1 MKISSFQIE
10 ASIMNKI
17 FSILTILILITVCVS
32 AQTPGEPLFTLLPSK
47 ETGIQFVNKLEE
59 NDSLHVMNY
68 EYLYNGNGLGVAD
81 FNNDGLSDIFISSNT
96 GSYKLY
102 LNKGAFQFEDATSKA
117 NVKGN
122 GTWATGVS
130 IADVNGDG
138 LPDIYVSHSGK
149 YAPSKLVNELFIHQ
163 GLKNGKPVFKEM
175 ASEYGLDAPGSQS
188 TQAAFFDYDLDG
200 DLDMFLLNHSNH
212 TYNPLLNTRK
222 VRSTFSEQFG
232 NRLFRHDIKDGK
244 SLFKDV
250 TRQAGIVNN
259 ALNFGLSVTISDL
272 NKDGWP
278 DIFTTSDY
286 TEQDYLYLNNKNGTF
301 KETIKSAIGH
311 TSKFSMGAD
320 IADYNNDGLADIV
333 TLDMLPEDNHRQKML
348 KGSDEYDTYNL
359 LIDSGY
365 YHQQMRNML
374 QLNRGIAPHG
384 TPYFSEIGQLAG
396 ISNTDWSWAA
406 LLADFDNDGWKD
418 LFVSNGYLRDFT
430 DMDFLKYTVANA
442 QSEALK
448 SGTVKFKTFD
458 LVKKMPSNKLNN
470 YVFQNNGNLTFTDKS
485 KAWGIGQPAVS
496 NSAAYADLDNDGD
509 LDLIVNNINE
519 PVMVYRNNS
528 DQTKAKSLR
537 LNLIGTGM
545 NTSAF
550 GAKVYLETT
559 SGIQY
564 QEKYVVRGYQ
574 ASMDPVML
582 FGIGNAPVKS
592 LKVIWPNGKQ
602 TTVENVSTS
611 QLLTLRENEAKQDA
625 EVETKPLPL
634 FTDVSERSG
643 LKFKHVENDFIDFK
657 GEPLMP
663 YQLSKMGP
671 AIAKADV
678 NEDGYTDVFLGGALG
693 QSGQL
698 FVGRPDGTF
707 EAAPIQPWGKDAASE
722 DVNAVFFDADRD
734 GNQDLWV
741 VSGGNEYDNDAPEYQ
756 DRLYIGDGKGNFT
769 KAENSLPA
777 MLSSKQGVA
786 IGDVDKDGD
795 MDIFIGGMG
804 LPGSFPLSSRSWL
817 LRNDTK
823 NNQVKFTDVTEELAP
838 ALLNPGMVTSVC
850 WQDLQNDGYPEL
862 VIAGHWMPV
871 KIFKN
876 DSGKFTDISESSG
889 LKNTDGL
896 WSALVPMDINGD
908 GAMDFIAGNAGLNSQ
923 HKTSTQEPMTIYAS
937 DFNGDGS
944 IDPIV
949 TYFIQGKNYPYASRD
964 ELLDQIVQMRK
975 RFVKYA
981 DYADITIDQLFS
993 KQQLEDAKKFY
1004 CIQLA
1009 SGIFENDGKG
1019 NFKFKALPIEAQFS
1033 SVYGVLA
1040 DDFDKDGI
1048 SDLLL
1053 AGNFYPYR
1061 VQAGRADAGIGLML
1075 KGEKSGAYK
1084 PVAAK
1089 DRNFYVPGDVRGM
1102 IGINDNS
1109 GSKKIVVIKNDDL
1122 VQILE
1127 Y

>member
-1 MKISSFQIE
+1 
-10 ASIMNKI
+10 MNKI
-17 FSILTILILITVCVS
+17 YSIFTVLSLMTAIVS
-32 AQTPGEPLFTLLPSK
+32 AQTPGPLFTLLPSK

-81 FNNDGLSDIFISSNT
+81 FNSDGLADIFFSSNT
-96 GSYKLY
+96 GSHKLY
-102 LNKGAFQFEDATSKA
+102 LNKGALQFEDATSKA

-130 IADVNGDG
+130 VADVNGDS
-138 LPDIYVSHSGK
+138 LPDIYVCHSGK

-175 ASEYGLDAPGSQS
+175 AKEYGLDAPGSQS

-222 VRSTFSEQFG
+222 VRSTFSEKFG
-232 NRLFRHDIKDGK
+232 NRLFRHDVKDGK
-244 SLFKDV
+244 STFTDV
-250 TRQAGIVNN
+250 TSQAGIVNN

-301 KETIKSAIGH
+301 KEDIKGAMGH

-320 IADYNNDGLADIV
+320 VADYNNDGLADII

-348 KGSDEYDTYNL
+348 KGADEYDTYNL

-374 QLNRGIAPHG
+374 QLNRGISPQG

-470 YVFQNNGNLTFTDKS
+470 YIFQNTGNLTFTDKS
-485 KAWGIGQPAVS
+485 KEWGIAQPAVS

-509 LDLIVNNINE
+509 FDLIVNNINE

-528 DQTKAKSLR
+528 DEKKAKSLR
-537 LNLIGTGM
+537 LNLVGTGM
-545 NTSAF
+545 NTSAL
-550 GAKVYLETT
+550 GTKVYLETT
-559 SGIQY
+559 SGTQY
-564 QEKYVVRGYQ
+564 QEKYIVKGYQ
-574 ASMDPVML
+574 SSIDPVLL
-582 FGIGNAPVKS
+582 FGLGNASVKS
-592 LKVIWPNGKQ
+592 LKVLWPNGKQ
-602 TTVENVSTS
+602 TKIENVNLG
-611 QLLTLRENEAKQDA
+611 QLLTLKESDAKENAKA
-625 EVETKPLPL
+625 NTKPLAI
-634 FTDVSERSG
+634 FTDISEMSG
-643 LKFKHVENDFIDFK
+643 IKFKHAENDFIDFK

-671 AIAKADV
+671 ALAKADV
-678 NEDGYTDVFLGGALG
+678 NGDGYTDVFVGGALG

-698 FVGRPDGTF
+698 FLLKADDSF
-707 EAAPIQPWGKDAASE
+707 EAAPVQPWEKDATSE
-722 DVNAVFFDADRD
+722 DVNAIFFDANGD

-741 VSGGNEYDNDAPEYQ
+741 VSGGNEYDNGTPEYQ
-756 DRLYIGDGKGNFT
+756 DRLYIGDGKGGFT

-786 IGDVDKDGD
+786 TGDFDQDGD
-795 MDIFIGGMG
+795 MDIFVGGMG
-804 LPGSFPLSSRSWL
+804 LPGSFPLCSRSWL
-817 LRNDTK
+817 LRNDS
-823 NNQVKFTDVTEELAP
+823 NGNQVKFTDVTEELAP
-838 ALLNPGMVTSVC
+838 DLLNPGMVTSAF
-850 WQDLQNDGYPEL
+850 WQDLQKDGFPEL
-862 VIAGHWMPV
+862 IIAGHWMPV
-871 KIFKN
+871 KIFN
-876 DSGKFTDISESSG
+876 NTNGKFTDISERSG

-896 WSALVPMDINGD
+896 WSALVPIDINGD

-923 HKTSTQEPMTIYAS
+923 HKTSHEEPMTVYAA
-937 DFNGDGS
+937 DFNRDGS
-944 IDPIV
+944 IDPIL
-949 TYFIQGKNYPYASRD
+949 TYYIQGKNYPYASRD

-981 DYADITIDQLFS
+981 DYADITIDQLFT
-993 KQQLEDAKKFY
+993 KQQLDEAKKVY

-1009 SGIFENDGKG
+1009 SGVFENDGKG
-1019 NFKFKALPIEAQFS
+1019 NFKFKALPVEAQFS

-1048 SDLLL
+1048 NDLLL

-1061 VQAGRADAGIGLML
+1061 VQAGRADAGLGLLL
-1075 KGEKSGAYK
+1075 KGEKSGGYK
-1084 PVAAK
+1084 PVPA
-1089 DRNFYVPGDVRGM
+1089 NESSLYVPGDVRGM
-1102 IGINDNS
+1102 TGLNDKS
-1109 GSKKIVVIKNDDL
+1109 GKKKVVIVKNDDL
-1122 VQILE
+1122 VQVLE